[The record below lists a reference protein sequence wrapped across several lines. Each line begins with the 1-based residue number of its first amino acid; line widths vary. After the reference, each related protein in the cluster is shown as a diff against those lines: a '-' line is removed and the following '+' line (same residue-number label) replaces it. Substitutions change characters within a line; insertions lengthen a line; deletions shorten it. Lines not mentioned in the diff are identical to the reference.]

1 MTTKQ
6 PLTAPDAALSRS
18 QTKRYL
24 MVAGWVLWV
33 ALVFFVASFTVAL
46 VLYVLQKSQL
56 LNVKE
61 IGTAGAFWIDAALY
75 MVMFI
80 IVMWL
85 PWLHWRRT
93 RKGNQPPREKRTESW
108 RFLQKSVGLTR
119 SVRGEDWRYYVAGL
133 PVFYITVLVLSIVA
147 AMIFGDEVMNQT
159 QEIGFAATNNVSEL
173 VFIFVA
179 LVIVAPLFE
188 EMMMRGF
195 LFGKLREYLSL
206 WPSAVLVS
214 LVFALAHGQINVGIM
229 TFILSMFACRMRE
242 KTGVIW
248 AGLFLHM
255 TVNLVA
261 YSVRFLGLGS

>member
-173 VFIFVA
+173 VF
-179 LVIVAPLFE
+179 
-188 EMMMRGF
+188 M
-195 LFGKLREYLSL
+195 
-206 WPSAVLVS
+206 
-214 LVFALAHGQINVGIM
+214 
-229 TFILSMFACRMRE
+229 
-242 KTGVIW
+242 
-248 AGLFLHM
+248 
-255 TVNLVA
+255 
-261 YSVRFLGLGS
+261 